1 VFSTIRT
8 TLSPFSKVSTSDKVP
23 LPCSVKHRLIQPGR
37 VGRVELI
44 QGPGYTPQIDNF
56 LTGKELPYHLTGLP
70 FDALLATVRP
80 DTEKPNLSS
89 DLSQNQI
96 FFRHA
101 EAASNL
107 RASNPRTTD

>member
-1 VFSTIRT
+1 LT
-8 TLSPFSKVSTSDKVP
+8 
-23 LPCSVKHRLIQPGR
+23 QPGR
-37 VGRVELI
+37 VGRGELI

-70 FDALLATVRP
+70 FDVLLTTVRP
-80 DTEKPNLSS
+80 DTEKPDLSS

-107 RASNPRTTD
+107 RANNRETTD

>member
-1 VFSTIRT
+1 MA
-8 TLSPFSKVSTSDKVP
+8 
-23 LPCSVKHRLIQPGR
+23 CSVKDRLTQPGR
-37 VGRVELI
+37 VGGGELI
-44 QGPGYTPQIDNF
+44 QGPWHTLQIDNF

-89 DLSQNQI
+89 DFSQNQI